1 MTTNPNARIDT
12 LMHEL
17 ATAGHPPADIG
28 ALFIAAGTRLLEEQF
43 GRAVA
48 DAALVE
54 TIDTLRDTP
63 AMHCVPQ

>member
-1 MTTNPNARIDT
+1 MTTNPNARLDA
-12 LMHEL
+12 LMREL
-17 ATAGHPPADIG
+17 ATAGHPPTDIG

-48 DAALVE
+48 EAALTE

-63 AMHCVPQ
+63 PVHGAPQ

>member
-1 MTTNPNARIDT
+1 MTTNPNARIDA

-17 ATAGHPPADIG
+17 ANAGHPPADIG
-28 ALFIAAGTRLLEEQF
+28 ALFIAAGTRFLEGQY

-63 AMHCVPQ
+63 AMHGAPQ